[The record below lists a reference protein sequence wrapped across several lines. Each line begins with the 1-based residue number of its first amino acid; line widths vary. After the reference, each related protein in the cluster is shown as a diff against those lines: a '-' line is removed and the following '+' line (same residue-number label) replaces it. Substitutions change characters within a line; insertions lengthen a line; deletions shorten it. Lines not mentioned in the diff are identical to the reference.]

1 MYINANINGFNT
13 PIEIPEVFATSE
25 KVRELESVQPEVQTS
40 EDSYVIKQGNL
51 VEIGGVLTIR
61 TAPVSNGSTA
71 AGTEGSKRVDLSAYN
86 LSKVL
91 NVQATAEDTPAGSI
105 HENAHIGSVSNQ
117 SFTVYATSTHT
128 EAAEFKVRYLVRA
141 LA

>member
-1 MYINANINGFNT
+1 MLINANINGFNT
-13 PIEIPEVFATSE
+13 PIEIPEIFAE
-25 KVRELESVQPEVQTS
+25 REQVQTS

-51 VEIGGVLTIR
+51 VEVGGVLTIQ
-61 TAPVSNGSTA
+61 TTPVTKGT
-71 AGTEGSKRVDLSAYN
+71 GTEGSKRVDLSPYGFT
-86 LSKVL
+86 KIL

-128 EAAEFKVRYLVRA
+128 EAVEFKVRYLVKA